1 MSTMEIDVKLQ
12 LHNVSKTFAGRN
24 GRVEALESIDLDVP
38 AGEFLCVVGPS
49 GCGKTTLL
57 NLIAGLE
64 KPDSGAVFA
73 NGAPVEWPGPERSM
87 IFQEAALFPWL
98 NVIGNVEFG
107 MKMGGVPAAER
118 HQRAMRYLEM
128 VHLTRFANAYIHE
141 LSGGMKQRV
150 ALARALVLQ
159 PDVLLMD
166 EPFAALDAQAR
177 DALHGE
183 LQGLWAASKATVV
196 FVTHNVREAVCLG
209 DRVLVFSARPGR
221 IKRELRVDLPRPRQ
235 IEDDGVITLARLVRD
250 ELRDEIAKVMG
261 EELDAH

>member
-1 MSTMEIDVKLQ
+1 VKLQ
-12 LHNVSKTFAGRN
+12 IQNVSKTFVGRH
-24 GRVEALESIDLDVP
+24 GKVEALQNINLDV
-38 AGEFLCVVGPS
+38 AEGEFVCVVGPS
-49 GCGKTTLL
+49 GCGKSTLL

-64 KPDSGAVFA
+64 KPNAGAIYA
-73 NGAPVEWPGPERSM
+73 DGEQVEWPGPSRSM

-98 NVIGNVEFG
+98 NVVGNVEFG
-107 MKMGGVPAAER
+107 MKIANVPAAER
-118 HQRAMRYLEM
+118 RERAMRYLNM
-128 VHLTRFANAYIHE
+128 VHLSRFANAYVHE

-159 PDVLLMD
+159 PDILLMD

-183 LQGLWAASKATVV
+183 LQRLWASSKTTIC

-209 DRVLVFSARPGR
+209 DRVIIFSARPGR
-221 IKRELRVDLPRPRQ
+221 IKRELSVKLPRPRE
-235 IEDDGVITLARLVRD
+235 IEDEGVIQLARIVRD

-261 EELDAH
+261 EELDAQ